1 MPQNY
6 EQPIEPLPV
15 RYGWSG
21 GEGCRALML
30 SLQPSPRVQQPQ
42 APSFKS
48 FVAVS
53 ALWVGIDCFIGDWWL
68 SQPSATL

>member
-1 MPQNY
+1 MQMPQNY

-30 SLQPSPRVQQPQ
+30 SLQPSPRVQQPGSPPGPIFQ
-42 APSFKS
+42 EFCSG
-48 FVAVS
+48 VS
-53 ALWVGIDCFIGDWWL
+53 TVGRD
-68 SQPSATL
+68 